1 MSAYPHEQ
9 IQQSLSPA
17 HLSKSSAQHA
27 LPKSQVESLP
37 AGLAETAFLSKLSPS
52 KLSPS
57 KQGTDMTSFVIEGGY
72 PLHGTVQPIG
82 NKNAAL
88 PLLSACLLTDEPIT
102 LHNVPEIGD
111 VMTMLAIL
119 GQLGVEIERHGSTMT
134 LCARNVNRTDP
145 NAQLFAQIRGSLT
158 LMGPLLARFHRFSVK
173 TAAGGDDIGRRR
185 IDTHLQVLE
194 GLGARL
200 EVNGKFALKTDGRL
214 RGADILLDETSVTA
228 TENGVLAAALA
239 QGTSIL
245 RNTASE
251 PHVQD
256 LCNLLVKMGCP
267 IEGIGSNTLIVHG
280 QETLQGGEFYVSPD
294 FVEVGSFVGLGAIT
308 PGELRIQGVI
318 PEHLRMVNMV
328 FRERLG
334 VRMHLEHDPHA
345 APEMAHTLVV
355 EDEQELRI
363 KPDFGGAVPKIDD
376 APWPA
381 FPPDLMSIALV
392 MATQAEGTVILH
404 EKMYESRLYFVDR
417 LIMMGAQIILCDPHR
432 AVVVGPRRLVG
443 QPVSSPDI
451 RAGMA
456 LVLAALAAEGITTIG
471 NVQQIDRGYQRIDEK
486 LRNLGA
492 RIQRTE

>member
-1 MSAYPHEQ
+1 
-9 IQQSLSPA
+9 
-17 HLSKSSAQHA
+17 
-27 LPKSQVESLP
+27 V
-37 AGLAETAFLSKLSPS
+37 
-52 KLSPS
+52 
-57 KQGTDMTSFVIEGGY
+57 
-72 PLHGTVQPIG
+72 
-82 NKNAAL
+82 
-88 PLLSACLLTDEPIT
+88 IT

-111 VMTMLAIL
+111 VSTMLAIL
-119 GQLGVEIERHGSTMT
+119 GQLGVEIDRRGPTII

-158 LMGPLLARFHRFSVK
+158 LMGPLLARFQHFSVN

-200 EVNGKFALKTDGRL
+200 EVNGKFSLRAEGRL
-214 RGADILLDETSVTA
+214 CGTDILLDETSVTA
-228 TENGVLAAALA
+228 TENGLMAAALA
-239 QGTSIL
+239 QGTTIL

-256 LCNLLVKMGCP
+256 LCRLLMEMGCP
-267 IEGIGSNTLIVHG
+267 IEGIGSNTLIIHG
-280 QETLQGGEFYVSPD
+280 QDRLRGGEFYVSPD
-294 FVEVGSFVGLGAIT
+294 FVEVGSFIGLGAIT
-308 PGELRIQGVI
+308 PGELRIQGII
-318 PEHLRMVNMV
+318 PEHLRMVTMV

-334 VRMHLEHDPHA
+334 VKMHIEHDPNA
-345 APEMAHTLVV
+345 ASQLAYTLVV
-355 EDEQELRI
+355 EDDQELRI

-376 APWPA
+376 MPWPA

-392 MATQAEGTVILH
+392 TATQAQGTVILH

-417 LIMMGAQIILCDPHR
+417 LITMGAQIILCDPHR

-443 QPVSSPDI
+443 QHVSSPDI

-456 LVLAALAAEGITTIG
+456 LVLAALAADGVTTIG

-492 RIQRTE
+492 RIQRAE